1 MTANSN
7 SDTDSDTDSDE
18 PDLPTRNDV
27 LGMLSGSLDEATR
40 KAESGRVRD
49 VDNEKVRQ
57 GWMRTVARLASE
69 YRKVLN
75 DRDDLDELRERVEA
89 LEDDDGTSDYRYK

>member
-7 SDTDSDTDSDE
+7 SGNGSTDE

-27 LGMLSGSLDEATR
+27 LDGLSVAINEAR
-40 KAESGRVRD
+40 EKIESGRIRD
-49 VDNEKVRQ
+49 PENEKVRIQ
-57 GWMRTVARLASE
+57 WIQALSRASSE

-75 DRDDLDELRERVEA
+75 DRDDLDDLRERVEV
-89 LEDDDGTSDYRYK
+89 LEDDDETSDYRFK